1 MTTFVRSPR
10 IPYPGAKGRLAPT
23 LVEMMPKKGRKY
35 VEPLVGRG
43 NVYFA
48 AALSLDFNQWHI
60 NDNSTGA
67 FFYALLETKG
77 KIKVPER
84 TREEFEKQRFLFQ
97 TGDLKAILLE
107 PYLTFSGGGYKKAGY
122 GGQRSANASGYGNTL
137 IGCARILSSTK
148 PKITKVDWKE
158 LRLDR
163 LGEEDF
169 VFFDPP
175 YFGAD
180 VRAYTNKFDHCS
192 MVKMLKKAKFK
203 WMLTEYEQ
211 NIYLDAFGVPRHKQV
226 VQLACDG
233 RGDRC
238 RTECVWT
245 NY

>member
-1 MTTFVRSPR
+1 MTTLVKSPK
-10 IPYPGAKGRLAPT
+10 IPYPGAKGRLAPA
-23 LVEMMPKKGRKY
+23 LVEMMPTSGRRY

-48 AALSLDFNQWHI
+48 AALSLNFEQWHI
-60 NDNSTGA
+60 NDFSTGS
-67 FFYALLETKG
+67 FFNALIATKG

-84 TREEFEKQRFLFQ
+84 TREEFEKQKFLFQ
-97 TGDLKAILLE
+97 TGDVGAILLE
-107 PYLTFSGGGYKKAGY
+107 PYLTFSGGGYKKAGF
-122 GGQRSANASGYGNTL
+122 GGQRSANASGYANTL
-137 IGCARILSSTK
+137 LLCGKILNLTK
-148 PKITKVDWKE
+148 PKITKLDWEK
-158 LRLDR
+158 LNLS
-163 LGEEDF
+163 LLTNEDF

-180 VRAYTNKFDHCS
+180 VRAYSNNFNHQG
-192 MVKMLKKAKFK
+192 MVKLLENAKFK

-211 NIYLDAFGVPRHKQV
+211 PIYLAAFGEPRYRQV

-233 RGDRC
+233 RGNRS